1 MAAIDRIKAKYK
13 AAGRK
18 SMAVPEWGDES
29 GPLVVYWTPL
39 TIEEQAAVYRATQKS
54 GLAGLARAL
63 VLKCE
68 NEDGEKIFTE
78 EDYFTLRK
86 AADGKTVA
94 EVANAIL
101 GVESVKEMEK
111 NSEAIRD

>member
-1 MAAIDRIKAKYK
+1 MSVIDRIKAKHK

-18 SMAVPEWGDES
+18 SMEVQEWGDDS

-39 TIEEQAAVYRATQKS
+39 TIEEQGIIYNATQKS

-68 NEDGEKIFTE
+68 NEAGEKIFTE
-78 EDYFTLRK
+78 EDYYPLRK

-101 GVESVKEMEK
+101 GVASVKDMEK
-111 NSEAIRD
+111 NLKAIRD